1 MPSEK
6 PIDEL
11 FIEISA
17 KQTNANKQIS
27 AMATSLEKLAGTLDK
42 LSSLSTVAKDIK
54 SLVEPIE
61 KSKGSTN
68 QLKSLADGLRSLGKI
83 DGIQNTISNI
93 RAIYNEI
100 AKFSQLPSEVQST
113 ISSLGALATNAK
125 AAKDAVSGV
134 SGSSTASDAASNTPA
149 TADNTGEIEATS
161 KTIGDV
167 VDGIKGKI
175 SSLTAFMSQVSSNTL
190 SQNFTAAFDTI
201 KNSVEK
207 TKTKFSEFKTSLST
221 NIAQG
226 AESAKTKF
234 KELPATINTAI
245 KGVSFAGLGAAAA
258 NVGSVMM
265 KPLTA
270 AGGLIKKALSE
281 PIKKAAKS
289 LKDLKFSDITKAVK
303 KFGSAATKA
312 FKNAV
317 GFVKKM
323 GSAFGGLVKK
333 IVPGAEH
340 LEKFNGVFKKLF
352 SRIVTMGLLRRAFS
366 SMIKAMQEGIGNV
379 AKSVDSY
386 NKSMSTLAT
395 SGNYVKN
402 ALAASIAPALAAIA
416 PIVDQLADKF
426 VKLTEIF
433 SQVLAKITGAKT
445 FVKAKK
451 TQVDYAESLDS
462 SAASAN
468 KAKKST
474 EAYKKT
480 LAGFDQINQLA
491 SPDKDKDS
499 SSSKKGSSG
508 GGFEEVSV
516 ADTGVVGKIGKM
528 IDDIKAKLKDGDF
541 YGAGKVLATSLN
553 KVIKD
558 LNNLDW
564 NGVQE
569 KVKSWASNIGA
580 AINGFIENVDWSNV
594 GVLLGNVLNTAL
606 DFVNT
611 LEHSINWDALGQ
623 AFGNGINGLL
633 SKLDPTAVGQ
643 KLTGELRLIVQTVH
657 GFVTTLDFAQ
667 VGSFIA
673 QALMSAIDNVPWETF
688 GSNISDGIS
697 GIFNTLTSLLT
708 TKSDSTGKDLAT
720 TFGDGINAI
729 FKGFD
734 ANKVKKSL
742 VKAINAIFKSL
753 KTLFDT
759 INWEEIGGDVGTI
772 LSSIFEIDWNGIGKT
787 LSSAVHGIFNL
798 LKGVFKK
805 FNWKAVGKAVA
816 DLIKGIDFEQLL
828 GDIGSTLS
836 VLLTGLLDT
845 ISSFFQNFDFA
856 ELIVDL
862 INGIVAFIKG
872 LDIENIVHT
881 LVEVI
886 DSIFDALVS
895 IDWLSIINTL
905 VSAVFEIIKSID
917 WLGLINDILYLFVSY
932 FEHAIDGTTN
942 LLNIGVNL
950 ITELFNGISDFMK
963 NVGTWLTENV
973 FKPIGDWFSKQ
984 KNKFK
989 SWGKNLIQNIKSGVG
1004 NVWSKIKDKFTAFF
1018 TGIKDWFNKKK
1029 ADFKSKGSDLIE
1041 NIKSGVGN
1049 VWSKIKD
1056 KFTKFFTS
1064 LSSWFSNKV
1073 TKFKGFGNKIVTG
1086 IRDGIGTVWDKI
1098 KKKFTDL
1105 ATDAK
1110 NWFSGKGKKKNP
1122 FTGLGSG
1129 IIDGLKDGLGTVWKK
1144 VSGVFSTFRRNM
1156 IDWFSKENQ
1165 FTSLGKKI
1173 ITGLTSGIRNN
1184 WTDVINTIKSKLSNL
1199 GENIK
1204 DWLGIGSS
1212 SSSGSGKKP
1221 KGHATGGIPKSG
1233 EMFYARENGIPEM
1246 VGRFGNKTGVANN
1259 QQIVAGISEGVYS
1272 AVVSA
1277 LSGQRATGGGDRN
1290 INLNVDGR
1298 TLESIVYNENQ
1309 KKLRRRSAFG

>member
-1 MPSEK
+1 
-6 PIDEL
+6 
-11 FIEISA
+11 
-17 KQTNANKQIS
+17 
-27 AMATSLEKLAGTLDK
+27 
-42 LSSLSTVAKDIK
+42 
-54 SLVEPIE
+54 
-61 KSKGSTN
+61 
-68 QLKSLADGLRSLGKI
+68 
-83 DGIQNTISNI
+83 
-93 RAIYNEI
+93 
-100 AKFSQLPSEVQST
+100 
-113 ISSLGALATNAK
+113 
-125 AAKDAVSGV
+125 
-134 SGSSTASDAASNTPA
+134 
-149 TADNTGEIEATS
+149 
-161 KTIGDV
+161 
-167 VDGIKGKI
+167 
-175 SSLTAFMSQVSSNTL
+175 MS
-190 SQNFTAAFDTI
+190 
-201 KNSVEK
+201 
-207 TKTKFSEFKTSLST
+207 
-221 NIAQG
+221 
-226 AESAKTKF
+226 
-234 KELPATINTAI
+234 
-245 KGVSFAGLGAAAA
+245 
-258 NVGSVMM
+258 
-265 KPLTA
+265 
-270 AGGLIKKALSE
+270 
-281 PIKKAAKS
+281 
-289 LKDLKFSDITKAVK
+289 
-303 KFGSAATKA
+303 
-312 FKNAV
+312 
-317 GFVKKM
+317 
-323 GSAFGGLVKK
+323 SAFGGLVKK

-379 AKSVDSY
+379 SKSVDSY

-426 VKLTEIF
+426 VKLTEVF

-451 TQVDYAESLDS
+451 TQVDYAKSLDS
-462 SAASAN
+462 SASSAD

-491 SPDKDKDS
+491 SPNKDKDS

-528 IDDIKAKLKDGDF
+528 IDDIKAELKDGDF

-569 KVKSWASNIGA
+569 KVKSWASNIGE
-580 AINGFIENVDWSNV
+580 AINGFFENVDWNNV

-606 DFVNT
+606 DFANT
-611 LEHSINWDALGQ
+611 LEHSINWDAIGQ

-633 SKLDPTAVGQ
+633 SKLDPEAVGE
-643 KLTGELRLIVQTVH
+643 KLTGELRLIVETVH
-657 GFVTTLDFAQ
+657 GFVTTLDFSQ

-673 QALMSAIDNVPWETF
+673 QALMSAVDNVPWETF

-697 GIFNTLTSLLT
+697 GIFDTLTSLLT

-828 GDIGSTLS
+828 GDIGSTIS

-932 FEHAIDGTTN
+932 FEYAIGGASN
-942 LLNIGVNL
+942 LLNTGVEL
-950 ITELFNGISDFMK
+950 ITELFTGISDFMK
-963 NVGTWLTENV
+963 NVGTWLTKNV

-984 KNKFK
+984 KDKFK

-1004 NVWSKIKDKFTAFF
+1004 NIWNKIKDNFTAFF
-1018 TGIKDWFNKKK
+1018 TGIKDWFNNKK

-1049 VWSKIKD
+1049 VWKKISD

-1073 TKFKGFGNKIVTG
+1073 TKFKDFGGKIIDG
-1086 IRDGIGTVWDKI
+1086 IKSGIGTVWDKI
-1098 KKKFTDL
+1098 KKKFTDF
-1105 ATDAK
+1105 AGDAK
-1110 NWFSGKGKKKNP
+1110 DWFSGKGKKKNP

-1129 IIDGLKDGLGTVWKK
+1129 VIDGLKNGLGTVWKK
-1144 VSGVFSTFRRNM
+1144 VKDVFGDFRRDM
-1156 IDWFSKENQ
+1156 IKWFSKKNQ
-1165 FTSLGKKI
+1165 FTSLGSKI
-1173 ITGLTSGIRNN
+1173 ISGLTSGIRNN
-1184 WTDVINTIKSKLSNL
+1184 WSDVINTIKSKLSNL
-1199 GENIK
+1199 GQNIK
-1204 DWLGIGSS
+1204 DWLGIGS

-1277 LSGQRATGGGDRN
+1277 LSGQRATGGGDYN

-1309 KKLRRRSAFG
+1309 NKLRRRSAFG